1 MTSVAEY
8 ELKAEMIRDI
18 TQRTLEKTIPIEVEG
33 YCCDGEMLVDVLI
46 KAASE
51 NSSVEA
57 ACQDL
62 SEVADSNTLREHL
75 NEQFD
80 VSELWQQEAQI
91 NQAFA
96 CHISQMRC
104 REGA

>member
-1 MTSVAEY
+1 MVSVVKY

-18 TQRTLEKTIPIEVEG
+18 THYTLEETVNIEAEG
-33 YCCDGEMLVDVLI
+33 YCCDDEMLVDVLI

-51 NSSVEA
+51 NSSVDA

-62 SEVADSNTLREHL
+62 SEVVDSNTLRDHL

-80 VSELWQQEAQI
+80 VSELW
-91 NQAFA
+91 
-96 CHISQMRC
+96 
-104 REGA
+104 